1 MAPKRKATA
10 KAEPIIETEELPVK
24 KAKRG
29 PKKASKTVEE
39 TGEPSLTTST
49 STKRVTKKVESEVE
63 QLVNEKSAPKKKEK
77 KAKDNAGEPSTV
89 NKKKTE
95 AKPKNEKKETAPRE
109 KLESAAK
116 TTAVEPS
123 PEEQEEPITSKAT
136 SKKAAK
142 ADKVKK
148 PGNKVKEANGAQEA
162 TTKSKAAPLL
172 NTAESK
178 WDTINFDCLKKSS
191 QGKHYNLKIT
201 SWNVDGIRAWLK
213 KGGLSILKYDKP
225 DIFCLQE
232 SKCSTQKLPPEVVDI
247 EGYKDYW
254 CSSQKEGYAG
264 VGVYSKIEPIDVV
277 YGIDSQEHNS
287 EGRCITLEY
296 DSFYVVNVYVPNA
309 GRGLVTLPK
318 RLDWNKSFKDFITKL
333 DKKKPVILCGDMN
346 VAHNE
351 IDLKNPKTNKK
362 NAGFTQEERD
372 GMTDFL
378 RNGFT
383 DTFRELYPDVTD
395 AYTFWSYMSQ
405 ARSKNIGWRLDYF
418 IVSQRLMPK
427 VCDSII
433 KNDVFGSDHCP
444 ISVFISV

>member
-1 MAPKRKATA
+1 MPPKRKASA
-10 KAEPIIETEELPVK
+10 KAEPIIESEELPMK
-24 KAKRG
+24 KARRA
-29 PKKASKTVEE
+29 PKVLKTVKEN
-39 TGEPSLTTST
+39 GESSPET
-49 STKRVTKKVESEVE
+49 STKSNKTVTKKVEPEIQ
-63 QLVNEKSAPKKKEK
+63 QLIDETSAPKKKGK
-77 KAKDNAGEPSTV
+77 KAKDDVGESSNA
-89 NKKKTE
+89 NKKKNE
-95 AKPKNEKKETAPRE
+95 VKPENEKKETPHKE
-109 KLESAAK
+109 KSGRAVK
-116 TTAVEPS
+116 TTAAEPVVKKK
-123 PEEQEEPITSKAT
+123 EEPIISKVA

-142 ADKVKK
+142 ADKAKK
-148 PGNKVKEANGAQEA
+148 PRIKIEEENSTKEV

-172 NTAESK
+172 NTVESK
-178 WDTINFDCLKKSS
+178 WDTINFDCTKKSS
-191 QGKHYNLKIT
+191 QGKRYNLKIT

-213 KGGLSILKYDKP
+213 KGGFSILKHDKP

-232 SKCSTQKLPPEVVDI
+232 SKCGTQKLPQEVVDI

-254 CSSQKEGYAG
+254 CSSQKDGYAG

-277 YGIDSQEHNS
+277 YGIDSQEHNN

-318 RLDWNKSFKDFITKL
+318 RLDWNKSFKNFITKL
-333 DKKKPVILCGDMN
+333 DQKKPVILCGDMN

-378 RNGFT
+378 ENGFA

-427 VCDSII
+427 VCDSTIR
-433 KNDVFGSDHCP
+433 NDVFGSDHCP
-444 ISVFISV
+444 ISIFISV